1 MAEFTFRTNSK
12 LKTLVGQELITNNN
26 IAIFEL
32 IKNSYDAGA
41 TKVEIEFHNFIHSN
55 KGWESSD
62 ESSIKIVD
70 NGIGMTTEEIDKYW
84 MELGNSSKETN
95 KILRINS
102 DKMGLLIERFAN
114 GEKGIGRFGVD
125 KIGSGLILESIGRN
139 SPEKTT
145 VIFDWNKYDDR
156 SKLLQEIKNEYS
168 VERVPI
174 SAGTG
179 LKLTI
184 RNLRDHWKQSDI
196 NKLKKDISKFLSPNP
211 VESSEFEIFVS
222 FYQKGNLIQRDK
234 IENDSFNYLRCKIS
248 THLEQDGTCSLSIF
262 SDGEIEHHEEFNMFN
277 GNSPIGKVFVEI
289 YYLDRGDKNIFTRR
303 VGIRP
308 HEYGNVKVFKDN
320 FRIVPYGEPHNDWL
334 EIDKKHA
341 QGMFRTFGTR
351 DIIGN
356 VFLDGESLLKL
367 GALKEATDRVGFI
380 EDSEEFTTL
389 KGFVWHNIRV
399 LEQYV
404 FYRIKKDTQAASEI
418 VKEETSQLKK
428 ELNNSLTSFKN
439 ILEESEI
446 IDVQKNDLLQKFK
459 FTSEQLN
466 KRADAID
473 RVTTEIDN
481 KIKVYAQLSNK
492 EGILYEMLHSIKN
505 KLVTINNQIDYYMEI
520 VEMKNLD
527 IDLSIL
533 KSSYAD
539 IEKLVNGSLNKIN
552 SSKLKKSNV
561 RLIDILN
568 DFIKQHQATFLQEE
582 IIFEKEFDIQNISD
596 IFIYCSIESMKTI
609 FENLLNNSIKALRNT
624 KKRRISI
631 KVDVESS
638 EVKIYFSDNG
648 CGIPP
653 EKASSIFTLW
663 SSSTDGTGIG
673 LASVKENLEDING
686 QIHLVDLHQE
696 GIKTTFMMSLP
707 RR

>member
-55 KGWESSD
+55 KVWESSD

-139 SPEKTT
+139 NPEKTT
-145 VIFDWNKYDDR
+145 VNFDWNKYDDR

-168 VERVPI
+168 VERVPM
-174 SAGTG
+174 SAETG

-184 RNLRDHWKQSDI
+184 TNLRDHWKQSDI
-196 NKLKKDISKFLSPNP
+196 DKLKKDISKFLSPNP
-211 VESSEFEIFVS
+211 VESSEFKIFVS
-222 FYQKGNLIQRDK
+222 FYQKGNLIQREK

-262 SDGEIEHHEEFNMFN
+262 SDGDIEHHEEFSMFN

-289 YYLDRGDKNIFTRR
+289 YYLDRGDKSIFTRR

-341 QGMFRTFGTR
+341 QGIFRTFGTR

-356 VFLDGESLLKL
+356 VFLDGESLLEL

-380 EDSEEFTTL
+380 EDSEEFTIL
-389 KGFVWHNIRV
+389 KDFVWHNISV

-446 IDVQKNDLLQKFK
+446 IGVQKKHLLQKFK
-459 FTSEQLN
+459 STSEQLN

-505 KLVTINNQIDYYMEI
+505 KLVTINNQIDFYMEI
-520 VEMKNLD
+520 VKMKNLD

-539 IEKLVNGSLNKIN
+539 IEKLVNGSLNKVN

-561 RLIDILN
+561 RLIDILD

>member
-1 MAEFTFRTNSK
+1 M
-12 LKTLVGQELITNNN
+12 
-26 IAIFEL
+26 
-32 IKNSYDAGA
+32 
-41 TKVEIEFHNFIHSN
+41 
-55 KGWESSD
+55 
-62 ESSIKIVD
+62 
-70 NGIGMTTEEIDKYW
+70 
-84 MELGNSSKETN
+84 
-95 KILRINS
+95 
-102 DKMGLLIERFAN
+102 
-114 GEKGIGRFGVD
+114 
-125 KIGSGLILESIGRN
+125 
-139 SPEKTT
+139 
-145 VIFDWNKYDDR
+145 
-156 SKLLQEIKNEYS
+156 
-168 VERVPI
+168 
-174 SAGTG
+174 
-179 LKLTI
+179 
-184 RNLRDHWKQSDI
+184 
-196 NKLKKDISKFLSPNP
+196 
-211 VESSEFEIFVS
+211 
-222 FYQKGNLIQRDK
+222 
-234 IENDSFNYLRCKIS
+234 
-248 THLEQDGTCSLSIF
+248 
-262 SDGEIEHHEEFNMFN
+262 
-277 GNSPIGKVFVEI
+277 
-289 YYLDRGDKNIFTRR
+289 
-303 VGIRP
+303 
-308 HEYGNVKVFKDN
+308 
-320 FRIVPYGEPHNDWL
+320 
-334 EIDKKHA
+334 
-341 QGMFRTFGTR
+341 
-351 DIIGN
+351 
-356 VFLDGESLLKL
+356 
-367 GALKEATDRVGFI
+367 
-380 EDSEEFTTL
+380 
-389 KGFVWHNIRV
+389 WHNIRV

-520 VEMKNLD
+520 VKMKNLD

-561 RLIDILN
+561 RLIDILD

-631 KVDVESS
+631 KIDVESS

>member
-389 KGFVWHNIRV
+389 KDFVWHNIRV

-473 RVTTEIDN
+473 KVTTEIDN

-520 VEMKNLD
+520 VKMKNLD

-561 RLIDILN
+561 RLIDILD

-582 IIFEKEFDIQNISD
+582 IIFEKEFDIQNISN

>member
-389 KGFVWHNIRV
+389 KDFVWHNIRV

-520 VEMKNLD
+520 VKMRNLD

-561 RLIDILN
+561 RLIDILD

>member
-84 MELGNSSKETN
+84 MELGNSSKDTN

-102 DKMGLLIERFAN
+102 DKMGLLIERFTN

-139 SPEKTT
+139 SPKKTT

-196 NKLKKDISKFLSPNP
+196 DKLKKDISKFLSPNP
-211 VESSEFEIFVS
+211 VESSEFKIFVS
-222 FYQKGNLIQRDK
+222 FYQKGNLIQREK

-262 SDGEIEHHEEFNMFN
+262 SDGDIEHHEEFNMFN

-289 YYLDRGDKNIFTRR
+289 YYLDRGDKSIFTRR

-341 QGMFRTFGTR
+341 QGIFRTFGTR

-356 VFLDGESLLKL
+356 VFLDGESLLEL

-380 EDSEEFTTL
+380 EDSEEFTIL
-389 KGFVWHNIRV
+389 KDFVWHNISV

-446 IDVQKNDLLQKFK
+446 IDVQKKDLLQKFK
-459 FTSEQLN
+459 STSEQLN

-505 KLVTINNQIDYYMEI
+505 KLVTINNQIDFYMEI
-520 VEMKNLD
+520 VKMKNLD

-539 IEKLVNGSLNKIN
+539 IEKLVNGSLNKVN

-561 RLIDILN
+561 RLTDILD

-686 QIHLVDLHQE
+686 EIHLVDLHQE

>member
-184 RNLRDHWKQSDI
+184 RNLRDNWKQSDI

-222 FYQKGNLIQRDK
+222 FYQKGNLILRDK

-389 KGFVWHNIRV
+389 KDFVWHNIRV

-520 VEMKNLD
+520 VKMKNLD

-561 RLIDILN
+561 RLIDILD

-582 IIFEKEFDIQNISD
+582 IIFEKEFDIQNISN

>member
-184 RNLRDHWKQSDI
+184 RNLRDNWKQSDI

-222 FYQKGNLIQRDK
+222 FYQKGNLILRDK

-389 KGFVWHNIRV
+389 KDFVWHNIRV

-520 VEMKNLD
+520 VKMKNLD

-561 RLIDILN
+561 RLIDILD

-624 KKRRISI
+624 KN
-631 KVDVESS
+631 VV
-638 EVKIYFSDNG
+638 F
-648 CGIPP
+648 
-653 EKASSIFTLW
+653 
-663 SSSTDGTGIG
+663 
-673 LASVKENLEDING
+673 
-686 QIHLVDLHQE
+686 Q
-696 GIKTTFMMSLP
+696 
-707 RR
+707 

>member
-389 KGFVWHNIRV
+389 KDFVWHNIRV

-520 VEMKNLD
+520 VKMKNLD

-561 RLIDILN
+561 RLIDILD

-582 IIFEKEFDIQNISD
+582 IIFEKEFDIQNIGN

>member
-389 KGFVWHNIRV
+389 KDFVWHNIRV

-428 ELNNSLTSFKN
+428 ELNNSLTSFKI

-446 IDVQKNDLLQKFK
+446 IDVQKKDLLKKFK
-459 FTSEQLN
+459 STSEQLN

-520 VEMKNLD
+520 VKMRNLD

-561 RLIDILN
+561 RLIDILD

>member
-102 DKMGLLIERFAN
+102 DKMGLLIERFTN

-196 NKLKKDISKFLSPNP
+196 DKLKKDISKFLSPNP
-211 VESSEFEIFVS
+211 VESSEFKIFVS
-222 FYQKGNLIQRDK
+222 FYQKGNLIQREK

-262 SDGEIEHHEEFNMFN
+262 SDGDIEHHEEFNMFN

-289 YYLDRGDKNIFTRR
+289 YYLDRGDKSIFTRR

-308 HEYGNVKVFKDN
+308 HEYGTILKLSLKTLTL
-320 FRIVPYGEPHNDWL
+320 PYGEPHNDWL

-341 QGMFRTFGTR
+341 QGIFRTFGTR

-356 VFLDGESLLKL
+356 VFLDGESLLEL

-380 EDSEEFTTL
+380 EDSEEFTIL
-389 KGFVWHNIRV
+389 KDFVWHNISV

-446 IDVQKNDLLQKFK
+446 IEAQKNDLLQKFK

-520 VEMKNLD
+520 VKMKNLD

-539 IEKLVNGSLNKIN
+539 IAKLVNGSLNKIN

-561 RLIDILN
+561 RLIDILD

-624 KKRRISI
+624 KRRRISI

-686 QIHLVDLHQE
+686 EIHLVDLHQE

>member
-222 FYQKGNLIQRDK
+222 FYQKGNLIQREK

-277 GNSPIGKVFVEI
+277 GNTPIGKVFVEI

-341 QGMFRTFGTR
+341 QGIFRTFGTR

-389 KGFVWHNIRV
+389 KDFVWHNIRV

-404 FYRIKKDTQAASEI
+404 FYRIKKDTQVASEI

-520 VEMKNLD
+520 VKMKNLD

-561 RLIDILN
+561 RLIDILD

-631 KVDVESS
+631 KIDVESS

>member
-184 RNLRDHWKQSDI
+184 RNLRDNWKQSDI

-222 FYQKGNLIQRDK
+222 FYQKGNLILRDK

-389 KGFVWHNIRV
+389 KDFVWHNIRV

-520 VEMKNLD
+520 VKMKNLD

-561 RLIDILN
+561 RLIDILD

>member
-389 KGFVWHNIRV
+389 KDFVWHNIRV

-439 ILEESEI
+439 ILEEAEI

-520 VEMKNLD
+520 VKMKNLD

-561 RLIDILN
+561 RLIDILD

-582 IIFEKEFDIQNISD
+582 IIFEKEFDIQNISN

>member
-389 KGFVWHNIRV
+389 KDFVWHNIRV

-481 KIKVYAQLSNK
+481 KIKVYGQWSNK

-520 VEMKNLD
+520 VKMKNLD

-561 RLIDILN
+561 RLIDILD

-582 IIFEKEFDIQNISD
+582 IIFEKEFDIQNISN

>member
-184 RNLRDHWKQSDI
+184 RNLRDHWKQSNI

-389 KGFVWHNIRV
+389 KDFVWHNIRV

-520 VEMKNLD
+520 VKMKNLD

-561 RLIDILN
+561 RLIDILD

-582 IIFEKEFDIQNISD
+582 IIFEKEFDIQNISN

>member
-222 FYQKGNLIQRDK
+222 FYQKGNLIQREK

-341 QGMFRTFGTR
+341 QGIFRTFGTR

-389 KGFVWHNIRV
+389 KDFVWHNIRV

-404 FYRIKKDTQAASEI
+404 FYRIKKDTQVASEI

-520 VEMKNLD
+520 VKMKNLD

-561 RLIDILN
+561 RLIDILD

-631 KVDVESS
+631 KIDVESS